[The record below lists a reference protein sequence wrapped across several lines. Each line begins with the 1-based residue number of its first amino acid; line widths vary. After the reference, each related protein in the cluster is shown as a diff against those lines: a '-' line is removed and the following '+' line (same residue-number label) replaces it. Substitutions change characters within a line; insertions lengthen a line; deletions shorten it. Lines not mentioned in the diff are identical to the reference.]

1 MLSMLLVQL
10 FRRTR
15 PRNSDQ
21 EKLAAIYQKITQM
34 KGSSVSHT
42 VSNTKKHPPWT
53 LPWWCIFFAYG
64 LALAMVA
71 VSILFIIARGIEFG
85 DSKTQKWLV
94 ALFIGFFSS
103 ILITQP
109 LKVSAVLSMRGET
122 QESGTRLGNLLGYRL
137 LVFLPQ
143 SEQ

>member
-1 MLSMLLVQL
+1 MFSMLLVQL

-21 EKLAAIYQKITQM
+21 EKLAAVYQKISQM
-34 KGSSVSHT
+34 TGSNVSHT
-42 VSNTKKHPPWT
+42 VANTKKHPPWT

-64 LALAMVA
+64 LALSMVA

-85 DSKTQKWLV
+85 DFKTQKWLA

-109 LKVSAVLSMRGET
+109 LKVSAISCARSTERST
-122 QESGTRLGNLLGYRL
+122 IEWYPFR
-137 LVFLPQ
+137 
-143 SEQ
+143 